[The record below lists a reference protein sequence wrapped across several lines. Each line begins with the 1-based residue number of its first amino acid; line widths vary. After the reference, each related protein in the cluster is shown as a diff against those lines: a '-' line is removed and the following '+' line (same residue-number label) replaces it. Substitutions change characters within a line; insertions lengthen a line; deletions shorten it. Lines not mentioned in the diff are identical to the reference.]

1 MLPVADGRRA
11 YPGRRGRCT
20 TLRAPMLLRPA
31 MTATPPHVRQLLAD
45 AATRLPGVE
54 GRHEAEL
61 LLLQVLERERSWL
74 FAHATDPVEP
84 AQVAAFEAL
93 LAKRLAGEPV
103 AYLLGRR
110 GFWTL
115 DLEVSP
121 ATLIPRPETELLVE
135 LALTRLP
142 EATALRVA
150 DLGTGSGAIALA
162 LASERPQAQVAAT
175 DLSAAAL
182 AVAVRNAQ
190 RHALGNVRFR
200 QGAWY
205 APLAGERFD
214 LIATNPPY
222 IASDDP
228 HVAQGDLRFEPAT
241 ALASGLDGL
250 DDIRQIID
258 GAAAHLLPG
267 GWLLIE
273 HGWDQGEAIRALL
286 RSAGFQSVAT
296 EHDLEQRDRVSLG
309 CLPA

>member
-1 MLPVADGRRA
+1 MLP
-11 YPGRRGRCT
+11 
-20 TLRAPMLLRPA
+20 RPA
-31 MTATPPHVRQLLAD
+31 MTAAPPDVRQLLSD

-61 LLLQVLERERSWL
+61 LLLHVLERERSWL

-84 AQVAAFEAL
+84 AQVAAFQTL

-135 LALTRLP
+135 LALARLP
-142 EATALRVA
+142 ENSGLRVA

-162 LASERPQAQVAAT
+162 LASERPQAQVVAT
-175 DLSAAAL
+175 DLSQAAL
-182 AVAVRNAQ
+182 AVAARNAQ
-190 RHALGNVRFR
+190 RHALGNVQFR

-228 HVAQGDLRFEPAT
+228 HLAQGDLRFEPPT
-241 ALASGLDGL
+241 ALASGHDGL
-250 DDIRQIID
+250 DDIRLIID
-258 GAAAHLLPG
+258 GAAAHLRPG
-267 GWLLIE
+267 GWVLIE

-286 RSAGFQSVAT
+286 QQAGFHAVAT
-296 EHDLEQRDRVSLG
+296 ERDLEQRDRISLG
-309 CLPA
+309 CLPG